1 MKSNILLI
9 EDNEE
14 TQNLIRRVLSKH
26 HLVTTT
32 NPDEVVQILDREKID
47 LILLDLGLPGRDGFT
62 VLDELQAS
70 RFSSIPI
77 VCITGKTEISD
88 KVAAFT
94 MGADDY
100 IIKPFDIIEFKAR
113 IDAKIARIKKH
124 TVEQNFTVGKLRVN
138 WMSQQI
144 FSEANVE
151 IPLTQTEYKILI
163 CFIHD
168 STKVFS
174 RQELMNAVWGNEE
187 TVFDRAVDVHISS
200 LRRKLMN
207 HGIRFKSV
215 PGVGYRFLVDDEV
228 RGISPDF

>member
-14 TQNLIRRVLSKH
+14 TQNLIRRVLTKH

-70 RFSSIPI
+70 RFSTIPV

-100 IIKPFDIIEFKAR
+100 IVKPFDIIEFKAR
-113 IDAKIARIKKH
+113 IDSKIARIKKH

-151 IPLTQTEYKILI
+151 IPLTQTEYKLLI

-200 LRRKLMN
+200 LRRKLMH

-228 RGISPDF
+228 RAISPNF